1 MATDTAPAEPARL
14 SLLGMPLEVKRLIYQ
29 KYFEVNEQASC
40 AFGTPSCIDVNLLS
54 TNRQIREEALEIL
67 PKSNRWIAVAHYIA
81 SDAAVPLP
89 PTDFVPFEVPQRR
102 FSKPIIADLLA
113 SPTFLFT
120 ARLDLLPDFILY
132 IAMIRN
138 ASAVDFTQLTH
149 PILNHIARTIIKPT
163 GRPERWHELLYGLKE
178 EGNHAYTED
187 RLDDACM
194 FYSEAA
200 MMSQRCITEWTGPV
214 VGARDR
220 ICQISNGCFSKNNS
234 VFDRI
239 ATYGA
244 LLAKG
249 WNWPWIPDNLE
260 YAKRKTS
267 DSKSGDEREMFA
279 DEVEVLSRRF
289 VRRAAYEWRY
299 VWEIDPIDTDA
310 QTKLDGIRLWF
321 RYVDRQFDEAELV
334 PKIAKIN
341 IAGLGVWRGDLRMAR
356 RFLLDKGYPLQ
367 RTADQDFHTRTSQ
380 QMMQFKN
387 TLGITHDR
395 WAFKAFGQLRFLVA

>member
-1 MATDTAPAEPARL
+1 
-14 SLLGMPLEVKRLIYQ
+14 
-29 KYFEVNEQASC
+29 
-40 AFGTPSCIDVNLLS
+40 
-54 TNRQIREEALEIL
+54 
-67 PKSNRWIAVAHYIA
+67 
-81 SDAAVPLP
+81 
-89 PTDFVPFEVPQRR
+89 
-102 FSKPIIADLLA
+102 
-113 SPTFLFT
+113 
-120 ARLDLLPDFILY
+120 
-132 IAMIRN
+132 
-138 ASAVDFTQLTH
+138 
-149 PILNHIARTIIKPT
+149 
-163 GRPERWHELLYGLKE
+163 
-178 EGNHAYTED
+178 
-187 RLDDACM
+187 
-194 FYSEAA
+194 
-200 MMSQRCITEWTGPV
+200 
-214 VGARDR
+214 
-220 ICQISNGCFSKNNS
+220 
-234 VFDRI
+234 
-239 ATYGA
+239 
-244 LLAKG
+244 
-249 WNWPWIPDNLE
+249 
-260 YAKRKTS
+260 
-267 DSKSGDEREMFA
+267 MFA